1 MQVLF
6 SLRKSFE
13 KFVDQMFELETWL
26 FELNFWI
33 KLTIFRPSKL
43 LEALPK
49 IQAANNYKF

>member
-6 SLRKSFE
+6 SLRKSFK

-26 FELNFWI
+26 FELNFWT